1 MCPGLFPAATSGKV
15 GHPSNRL
22 LHLPSFPPAAHPAAP
37 VPPPGKDEGEATKLN
52 PPAPPRSFWQRR
64 LRGPVVALLT
74 QGLTAD
80 RIALTLGVGSAC
92 SMFPLLGFS
101 SLLNLVVG
109 LWLRLNQPILQ
120 ILNQA
125 LGPVHLVMIIAY
137 VRLGEW
143 LWRVEGGRFTLR
155 EMLHVF
161 RDESVGEFLRSFGW
175 AGIYALTAWA
185 LTTPVLVAVVY
196 FTLRPALRRL
206 AARTSAGA

>member
-1 MCPGLFPAATSGKV
+1 MTTGRLPTCPEPANRSE
-15 GHPSNRL
+15 PSEK
-22 LHLPSFPPAAHPAAP
+22 PAAP
-37 VPPPGKDEGEATKLN
+37 APRNDKAAAAAFTPAEPN
-52 PPAPPRSFWQRR
+52 PSFWHRR
-64 LRGPVVALLT
+64 VRAPLIALLT
-74 QGLTAD
+74 QGLTPD
-80 RIALTLGVGSAC
+80 RISLTLGVGAAC

-125 LGPVHLVMIIAY
+125 LGPLHLVMIIAY

-161 RDESVGEFLRSFGW
+161 RDESIGEFLRSFGW

-185 LTTPVLVAVVY
+185 LTTPVLIAAVY
-196 FTLRPALRRL
+196 FALRPALRRL
-206 AARTSAGA
+206 ATKASAGA